1 MHDLSTAYAALLACA
16 YTDTPQSEDAQ
27 VRAAV
32 RAGVVAGPKGEEVGT

>member
-1 MHDLSTAYAALLACA
+1 MHDPLHPT

-32 RAGVVAGPKGEEVGT
+32 RARRHK

>member
-1 MHDLSTAYAALLACA
+1 MHDPLHPT